1 MAAFVAWSLIEK
13 YTVIDCSPAS
23 RCWSAP
29 AVASSPVVGMLGSL
43 RAFSAEIV
51 ELAIVSLAA
60 RTPSILLLLFCS
72 SCSKI
77 VSACWPSQLG
87 TACWPTFVYSP
98 ESNFGLS
105 TSL

>member
-1 MAAFVAWSLIEK
+1 M
-13 YTVIDCSPAS
+13 
-23 RCWSAP
+23 
-29 AVASSPVVGMLGSL
+29 ASSPVVGMLGSL

-60 RTPSILLLLFCS
+60 RTPSTRLLLFCS

-77 VSACWPSQLG
+77 VRACWPSHWG